1 MSLLAPEQEKAR
13 THSPSGAGDLRLSAN
28 GLILRVMQLTAKIKL
43 QPTSAQHALLL
54 ATLEA
59 ANATCNGISGA
70 AWEHRTFRQFKLHK
84 LVYDDIRAASPLG
97 SQMVVR
103 AIAKVTDSYKKDR
116 KKVHT
121 FRPRGSFAYD
131 DRLLTFDPKD
141 QRVSIWTLAGRQHM
155 SYVCGKHQQALLQGK
170 RGEAKLCY
178 SRGDFYLL
186 VACEVEPPQ
195 EKEASDFLGVD
206 LGIANIAAD
215 SDGLIYSGKTLQG
228 VRHRYQRLRS
238 KLQRKGTRSAK
249 RLLRKRR
256 QRERRFNQDV
266 NHCIS
271 KHLAHK
277 AQGTGRGIALENLK
291 GIRDRVTVRK
301 SQRRQLHGWAFSDLR
316 LKIVYKAKLRGVPI
330 VLVDPR
336 NTSRTCIRCSHIDP
350 ASRKSQSV
358 FLCTSCGYG
367 CCSSYRCPTPM

>member
-1 MSLLAPEQEKAR
+1 
-13 THSPSGAGDLRLSAN
+13 
-28 GLILRVMQLTAKIKL
+28 MQLTAKIKL

-59 ANATCNGISGA
+59 ANSACNVMSRA
-70 AWEHRTFRQFKLHK
+70 AWDQRMFSQFKLHNV
-84 LVYDDIRAASPLG
+84 VYDQIRATSPLG

-103 AIAKVTDSYKKDR
+103 AIAKVADGYRKDK
-116 KKVHT
+116 KKVRT

-131 DRLLTFDPKD
+131 DRLLNFDPEDK
-141 QRVSIWTLAGRQHM
+141 RVSLWTLAGRQHM
-155 SYVCGKHQQALLQGK
+155 NYVCGKHQQALLQGE
-170 RGEAKLCY
+170 RGEAKLAY
-178 SRGDFYLL
+178 SRGEFYLL
-186 VACEVEPPQ
+186 VACEVELPQ

-206 LGIANIAAD
+206 LGIVNIATD
-215 SDGLIYSGKTLQG
+215 SDGQIYSGKTLQG

-271 KHLAHK
+271 KQLAKK

-301 SQRRQLHGWAFSDLR
+301 SQRHQLHSWAFSDLR
-316 LKIVYKAKLRGVPI
+316 LKIVYKAKLRGVPV

-336 NTSRTCIRCSHIDP
+336 NTSRTCSQCGYIDP
-350 ASRKSQSV
+350 ASRKSQAV
-358 FLCTSCGYG
+358 FLCTSCGYATHADVNAAVVIG
-367 CCSSYRCPTPM
+367 SRATPSASHTRRGSSSPSDGFQP